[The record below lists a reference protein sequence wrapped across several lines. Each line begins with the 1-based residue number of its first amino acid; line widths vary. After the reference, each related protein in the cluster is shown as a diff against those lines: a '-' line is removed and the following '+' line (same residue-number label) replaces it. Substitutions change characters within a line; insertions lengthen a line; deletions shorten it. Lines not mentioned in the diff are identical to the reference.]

1 LEGGFTLTRITKSVP
16 ERRQEIIDTAR
27 ALFIEQG
34 FDKTQVSDIPK
45 KMNVAQGLVYHYFKS
60 KTEILY
66 AVIDELADEHLKAIE
81 TLLSGT
87 QGTALDRLSIFLSSQ
102 PDFDQFG
109 KLIPSI
115 AGESA
120 IAEYCSNKMTTST
133 GPLLLSLIEQGNA
146 DGSWNCEYPKE
157 TVVFILRGIGGFFTD
172 LPLPGVDTKMKQ
184 VFTSIFARLLGFSQE

>member
-1 LEGGFTLTRITKSVP
+1 
-16 ERRQEIIDTAR
+16 
-27 ALFIEQG
+27 
-34 FDKTQVSDIPK
+34 
-45 KMNVAQGLVYHYFKS
+45 MNVAQGLVYHYFKS

-81 TLLSGT
+81 ALLSGT

-102 PDFDQFG
+102 PDFDKFD

-115 AGESA
+115 ANDSA
-120 IAEYCSNKMTTST
+120 IAEYCSNKMATST

-157 TVVFILRGIGGFFTD
+157 TAVFILRGVNGLFTD
-172 LPLPGVDTKMKQ
+172 LPFPGADTRMKK
-184 VFTSIFARLLGFSQE
+184 VFTNMFARILGFSQE